1 MLLQLY
7 MPLISVFLL
16 KKIKLGER
24 ELGAMLGNLL
34 ISTKGELN
42 FPRVRPWSG
51 VGSSVQAVGG
61 CREVPWIKIVWLKL
75 GSEELA
81 LYPTEH

>member
-7 MPLISVFLL
+7 MPLISVFLP

-34 ISTKGELN
+34 ISTKGELT
-42 FPRVRPWSG
+42 FPRVRP
-51 VGSSVQAVGG
+51 
-61 CREVPWIKIVWLKL
+61 
-75 GSEELA
+75 
-81 LYPTEH
+81 